1 MPSRGQ
7 HWKIGG
13 LVDGTVTG
21 ADIKN
26 ATIEAVDIGLFVSAE
41 QVGTGSAQNIAH
53 GLGATPSK
61 SFLSVYN
68 FGANVAVDVVEGT
81 HTSTNCVV
89 TATSGVKYK
98 ILAIV

>member
-61 SFLSVYN
+61 SFLSCLLY
-68 FGANVAVDVVEGT
+68 
-81 HTSTNCVV
+81 TSD
-89 TATSGVKYK
+89 A
-98 ILAIV
+98 ADE